1 MSTYIHYCRS
11 LRFEDRPDYGYLR
24 RMFKELLIKE
34 GLEYD
39 FVFDWTFVD
48 VVIEQL
54 NNYKLF

>member
-54 NNYKLF
+54 NTL